1 MERYCSAKTCIA
13 ALLEKLASSITVYL
27 ADKYLLFSINPDPGS
42 ELVFPILNDK
52 KFDKFY
58 VKKYI
63 YPTKV

>member
-1 MERYCSAKTCIA
+1 MERYCSAKTCIGV
-13 ALLEKLASSITVYL
+13 LLKKLVYL

-42 ELVFPILNDK
+42 KLVFPILNDK